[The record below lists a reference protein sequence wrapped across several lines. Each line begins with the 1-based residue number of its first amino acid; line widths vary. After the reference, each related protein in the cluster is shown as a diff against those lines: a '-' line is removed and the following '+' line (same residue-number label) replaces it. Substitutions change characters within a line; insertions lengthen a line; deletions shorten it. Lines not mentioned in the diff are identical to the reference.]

1 MLDRFI
7 FTFDGRSVKLIYTQ
21 KMMKGTNCMSLIPH
35 FKNKYNLS
43 LLLHILNSWWF
54 AGEEILATC
63 SFRHQ
68 FRHQNQ
74 TPSATHEV
82 LCRVSERR
90 MGPPENSSE
99 QTTDCGAHLPSGR
112 KSLSFPFYHNS
123 SMAYWQKYIKP
134 GNMNL
139 SRNIF
144 CEDFFP
150 IILCFRSPLFWITPL
165 LTLLWKKKLSTAVC
179 RY

>member
-1 MLDRFI
+1 MFTQTLGNDSNSVTVAMQQNKERTITCFAAKSQSPMVGSYYKKDDTLTSDIMLDRFI

-35 FKNKYNLS
+35 FKNKYKLS
-43 LLLHILNSWWF
+43 LLLHILNYWWF

-90 MGPPENSSE
+90 MGPPESSSE
-99 QTTDCGAHLPSGR
+99 QTTDCGAHLPSG
-112 KSLSFPFYHNS
+112 
-123 SMAYWQKYIKP
+123 
-134 GNMNL
+134 
-139 SRNIF
+139 
-144 CEDFFP
+144 
-150 IILCFRSPLFWITPL
+150 
-165 LTLLWKKKLSTAVC
+165 
-179 RY
+179 